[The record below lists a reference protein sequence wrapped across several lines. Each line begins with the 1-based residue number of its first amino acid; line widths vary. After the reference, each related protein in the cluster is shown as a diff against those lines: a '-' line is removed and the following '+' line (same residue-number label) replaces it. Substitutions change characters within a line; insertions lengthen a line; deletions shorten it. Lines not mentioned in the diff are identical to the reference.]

1 MILKVTQWEIVKK
14 GNKSRKTVRWQQD
27 TVYEVDPEE
36 VGDFSKHLTEQL
48 RSAGVQAAQ
57 RDRDEEDYGSTTEE
71 DIWGQIEDEG
81 NEDSRGETNTRD
93 DITREE
99 EEEEEGKLIQCAQKE
114 YQGTAGIRDW
124 EEDD

>member
-14 GNKSRKTVRWQQD
+14 GNKSGKTVRWQQD
-27 TVYEVDPEE
+27 TAYEVDPEE
-36 VGDFSKHLTEQL
+36 VADFSKHLTEQL

-57 RDRDEEDYGSTTEE
+57 RDRDEEDHGSTTEE

-81 NEDSRGETNTRD
+81 NEDSGGETNTRD

-99 EEEEEGKLIQCAQKE
+99 EEEEEGELIQCAQKE